1 MVLCKFE
8 ATVFMIFYLLAFL
21 AMPAYAADV
30 LGVKEGDW
38 ASYEVASAWDS
49 TITNDTAPQYALD
62 VNQTTWKIQVE
73 EVISTEKIKVLVI
86 KELENGTNRR
96 ILEGNVR
103 NGSGN
108 LGLWVIRKNLNVG
121 DFLLEGEGVKVNE
134 TEPHLFAGINR
145 LTVYAWFNEE
155 KVGSITEY
163 AFFWDR
169 STGILCGQI
178 VSTLHIIDD
187 EVVARTTIRLKIV
200 NTNLWGSSVNNSWFL
215 GLLAFII
222 VVVLAVIVFAWNRRK
237 LRKRKD
243 RKRLT

>member
-1 MVLCKFE
+1 MVLCEFE
-8 ATVFMIFYLLAFL
+8 VTVFMTFYLLASL
-21 AMPAYAADV
+21 AMPAYAADI

-38 ASYEVASAWDS
+38 ALYEVASAWNS
-49 TITNDTAPQYALD
+49 TITNATAPQYALD

-73 EVISTEKIKVLVI
+73 EVISAEKIKVLVI
-86 KELENGTNRR
+86 KELKNGTNRQ

-108 LGLWVIRKNLNVG
+108 VGLWVIRKNLDVG
-121 DFLLEGEGVKVNE
+121 DSLLEGEGVKVNE

-155 KVGSITEY
+155 NGGSITEY

-178 VSTLHIIDD
+178 VSSIHIIED
-187 EVVARTTIRLKIV
+187 EVVARTTVRLKIV
-200 NTNLWGSSVNNSWFL
+200 ETNLWGSPADNSWFL
-215 GLLAFII
+215 GLLVFII
-222 VVVLAVIVFAWNRRK
+222 VVVLAVSVFAWNRRK
-237 LRKRKD
+237 LRKRKV
-243 RKRLT
+243 RKRFT